1 MRRSCRTWSVLRRS
15 SIRASCRS
23 GRAGRRCSPA
33 LETDLRSLASLPAE
47 PLESTEYGTK
57 YAIIGPL
64 TGLNERVAE
73 IVTVW
78 IILTGEDVPRFVTA
92 YPKD

>member
-1 MRRSCRTWSVLRRS
+1 MRNRSCSGVDSLLTRFKGDAAGVSVGGLVMINR
-15 SIRASCRS
+15 
-23 GRAGRRCSPA
+23 
-33 LETDLRSLASLPAE
+33 
-47 PLESTEYGTK
+47 TEYGTK

-64 TGLNERVAE
+64 TGLNGRVAE

-78 IILTGEDVPRFVTA
+78 IILAGEDAPRFVTA